1 MKFGA
6 QLSDHRR
13 YSRRRLEEG
22 IFGSEYDARCSDLER
37 GSHALLSAL
46 WLRHQR
52 VMLVAEAHG
61 RQVVR
66 P

>member
-13 YSRRRLEEG
+13 YSRVRLEEG
-22 IFGSEYDARCSDLER
+22 IYGKEYDHRCADLER

-46 WLRHQR
+46 WQRHQR
-52 VMLVAEAHG
+52 VLLIAEAHG